1 MLFSDPANIGEVKQK
16 DHKFKAYL
24 GILVRPVFWSSLYL
38 LFLASTTCFVI
49 IYFYYMGILPLCMSI
64 YHMDARYPERPEY
77 SIKSP
82 GTKVTKH
89 FEVSD
94 RSRELIVIWS
104 SGGVASAFNH
114 WTISPDPKCFTSLSW
129 AVFVFWTPSIQATM
143 GNVWKLLSAAGH
155 SSFSI
160 QVATSFLWGLRVYVI
175 KKEP

>member
-114 WTISPDPKCFTSLSW
+114 WTISPSCTVPLLLWLFAVTLPCQSIFRISSYHKRQFVRISPEQFIFIVCPRVISLK
-129 AVFVFWTPSIQATM
+129 PS
-143 GNVWKLLSAAGH
+143 
-155 SSFSI
+155 
-160 QVATSFLWGLRVYVI
+160 
-175 KKEP
+175 